1 MRRARTP
8 SYFLEELMTA
18 GQATHGPACCTR
30 SFIPISRLP
39 KYRIVALK
47 KAVPKFAKLR
57 VERTFLLSIGE
68 DPGIA
73 SALRSPCVFPYPENF
88 IGRSLF
94 GRAGFIGIRFAVS
107 FSRADR
113 AWE

>member
-1 MRRARTP
+1 
-8 SYFLEELMTA
+8 MTA
-18 GQATHGPACCTR
+18 RQG
-30 SFIPISRLP
+30 
-39 KYRIVALK
+39 RIVALK
-47 KAVPKFAKLR
+47 KRFLILTKLR

-73 SALRSPCVFPYPENF
+73 SALKSPCVFPYPENF

-94 GRAGFIGIRFAVS
+94 GHSGFIGIRFAVS

-113 AWE
+113 VWE

>member
-1 MRRARTP
+1 MGRT
-8 SYFLEELMTA
+8 L
-18 GQATHGPACCTR
+18 
-30 SFIPISRLP
+30 SFYKHKLFHYCHEFNNAPTED
-39 KYRIVALK
+39 RIVALT
-47 KAVPKFAKLR
+47 FSNLAKLR

-68 DPGIA
+68 NPGIA

-88 IGRSLF
+88 IGRSLLC
-94 GRAGFIGIRFAVS
+94 RTGFIGIRFAVS

>member
-1 MRRARTP
+1 LFH
-8 SYFLEELMTA
+8 YFHEFNN
-18 GQATHGPACCTR
+18 TR
-30 SFIPISRLP
+30 VPR
-39 KYRIVALK
+39 YRIDALK
-47 KAVPKFAKLR
+47 KALPKLAKLR

-73 SALRSPCVFPYPENF
+73 SALKSPSVFPYPENF

-94 GRAGFIGIRFAVS
+94 GRAGFIDVRFAVS
-107 FSRADR
+107 FIRADR